1 MSPNATAPT
10 AAVKVLSTVGSSPKT
25 LIKILTGED
34 ALSLYEFNTD
44 VAKHYFCKYCGIH
57 PFHRPRAAPDKWTV
71 NVRCLDGVDLSRL
84 DVVLFDGANFEEAVK
99 TFKYR

>member
-1 MSPNATAPT
+1 MLLWTERLR
-10 AAVKVLSTVGSSPKT
+10 KLSARHGTSGTDLSRAN
-25 LIKILTGED
+25 LTGED

>member
-1 MSPNATAPT
+1 
-10 AAVKVLSTVGSSPKT
+10 
-25 LIKILTGED
+25 
-34 ALSLYEFNTD
+34 
-44 VAKHYFCKYCGIH
+44 
-57 PFHRPRAAPDKWTV
+57 V